1 MYNGAYGVH
10 TDGNGL
16 YYMRARYY
24 NTDISRFINQDIL
37 SGSPAASQ
45 SLNRYAYCQGNPLN
59 QTDPFGLCPQG
70 MSTRDWIHLGLSI
83 AGCIPVIGAVADIA
97 NAIMYFQE
105 GDVLNG
111 ILSVAGACVGIGE
124 ITSAIGVAKGICTL
138 TRAGMALKTAGIAYT
153 TGSMAVQTIEGV
165 ARTYALLEANDF
177 KLNRDVLVSAGQ
189 TMLSAAAT
197 AVGFKAIG
205 SCIDQMAYLSAR
217 GLACFTAGTRV
228 LTEEGYKNIEDIQP
242 GDYVYS
248 TDEATGESGYK
259 EVLEVFRKETEVITH
274 VYYEDAEGEI
284 KEIETTLNHLF
295 WNEGEWKAAG
305 TLRAG
310 DLLTL
315 SDGSTVT
322 VTGVTYEDR
331 HTTVYNMEV
340 ADYHTYYVGE
350 DSVWVHNTPG
360 CGTVPGNSTNG
371 KSGRTTDVT
380 TGLGYDAGDNP
391 VRIDGDWTINDMKQA
406 LLGHPP
412 RGLGS
417 PDIHHG
423 GQMPG
428 ASKHEVIPSEHRNNT
443 ALHPNKYNQGVTPEM
458 RESDRQLHWWY
469 RAREQGADELLP
481 DWIYD
486 D

>member
-10 TDGNGL
+10 TGGNGL

-371 KSGRTTDVT
+371 SGRNTVNPKDVNFMQCSIKNQTGEYTVLGNAEALKNGTLQATD
-380 TGLGYDAGDNP
+380 LPEIRIWQDADGKLWTLDHRRLAAF
-391 VRIDGDWTINDMKQA
+391 RIAELDSVPFRWATDEEIA
-406 LLGHPP
+406 
-412 RGLGS
+412 
-417 PDIHHG
+417 
-423 GQMPG
+423 GQMWKMTTKTNG
-428 ASKHEVIPSEHRNNT
+428 TSIKLKLGN
-443 ALHPNKYNQGVTPEM
+443 G
-458 RESDRQLHWWY
+458 ESMTIQ
-469 RAREQGADELLP
+469 
-481 DWIYD
+481 
-486 D
+486 